1 MLQSS
6 GVLTVK
12 LREIKEIL
20 EAQVLLGEEKL
31 EEEVFTACGA
41 DLMSDVLA
49 SRDEKAVLLT
59 GLTNVQVVRTAEVV
73 GDIKC
78 IIFVRGKSPGDDVL
92 EQAKKA
98 GLVVMKTKYPLY
110 IACGLLYSN
119 GLTCRSGEKNGTV

>member
-1 MLQSS
+1 MLA
-6 GVLTVK
+6 VK

-119 GLTCRSGEKNGTV
+119 GLTCRSGEKNGALQ

>member
-1 MLQSS
+1 M
-6 GVLTVK
+6 K
-12 LREIKEIL
+12 LKEVKEIL
-20 EAQVLLGEEKL
+20 NAEVMVGEEKL

-59 GLTNVQVVRTAEVV
+59 GLTNVQVIRTAEVV

-78 IIFVRGKSPGDDVL
+78 IVFVRGKNPGEDIL
-92 EQAKKA
+92 ELAKKA
-98 GLVVMKTKYPLY
+98 GLVIMKTKHPLY

-119 GLTCRSGEKNGTV
+119 GLTCRSGEGNGTL

>member
-1 MLQSS
+1 MRLKE
-6 GVLTVK
+6 V
-12 LREIKEIL
+12 KEIL
-20 EAQVLLGEEKL
+20 NAEVMIGEEKL

-59 GLTNVQVVRTAEVV
+59 GLTNVQVIRTAEVV

-78 IIFVRGKSPGDDVL
+78 IVFVRGKNPGEDIL
-92 EQAKKA
+92 ELAKKA
-98 GLVVMKTKYPLY
+98 GLVIMKTKYPLY

-119 GLTCRSGEKNGTV
+119 GLTCRSGE